1 LQITASIIRA
11 ICTFDTKIAGFF
23 KGAFS
28 VSVFVEMN
36 KKNCKN
42 FDFCSQVSAVLIEN
56 LWIFL
61 PILTYRDHLPPRLAL
76 LTFQVSISGFN

>member
-23 KGAFS
+23 KGTFFISA
-28 VSVFVEMN
+28 FVEMN

-56 LWIFL
+56 LRIFL
-61 PILTYRDHLPPRLAL
+61 PILTHET
-76 LTFQVSISGFN
+76 TFHPA